1 MKIILCS
8 AHSAVRDRWFT
19 ILADHGHSL
28 YQASSLPVLETLIHR
43 REQYLLLIQ
52 QQFADLQTI
61 ATLCRTPD
69 ALKVFFLSDA
79 PNPAEGLALLQRGAV
94 GYANTYIAPARLV
107 EAINTVAAGRVW
119 FEQEII
125 SRVIDRL
132 NRTTLKEGG
141 GASPILAPL
150 TERERE
156 IALLVAEGLSNQAIG
171 EKLFISERTVKA
183 HLGSIFR
190 KTGTASR
197 LGLAMK
203 IQRGG

>member
-8 AHSAVRDRWFT
+8 ANSQIRERWFT

-43 REQYLLLIQ
+43 RELYLLLMQ

-69 ALKVFFLSDA
+69 VLKVFFLSDA
-79 PNPAEGLALLQRGAV
+79 PSPTEGLALLQRGAV

-107 EAINTVAAGRVW
+107 EAINTVASGRVW

-125 SRVIDRL
+125 SRVIDQL
-132 NRTTLKEGG
+132 NRANIKEGTPG
-141 GASPILAPL
+141 SPMLDQL
-150 TERERE
+150 TARERE

-171 EKLFISERTVKA
+171 ERLFISERTVKA

-190 KTGTASR
+190 KTGTGSR

-203 IQRGG
+203 IQRGA